1 MSNVILVGTQWGDEG
16 KGRFVDF
23 LAEKSDAVVRFQGG
37 DNAGHT
43 VEIGDRQFKL
53 HLVPSGIFNPDK
65 TNIIGPGVVINPVA
79 LCEELEML
87 SDAGIDYSKLKIA
100 SRAHIIMPW
109 HKALDSLYEK
119 SLGKGDIGT
128 TQKGIGPAYMDRAER
143 VGIRM
148 CDFLDFGVFE
158 SKARALCERK
168 NEILVKLY
176 GASPLDVREIID
188 EYSKCADILR
198 PYITDTVALIHETA
212 AKKENMLFEGAQG
225 TLLDLTIGTYPYV
238 TSSNPIS
245 GGVCVGAG
253 IGPTAIDKVLGIVK
267 AYTTRVGKGPFVTE
281 LLGKQGEAL
290 REKGH
295 EYGAT
300 TGRPR
305 RCGWLDAVILKYS
318 ANVNGLTH
326 LAVSRMDTLGG
337 FGDVKI
343 CTGYKRPDGGV
354 TDVFPAQW
362 ELLDDYE
369 PVYETLPGWTD
380 DISHIRDYGGLPE
393 PAKNYLKRI
402 SELTGL
408 PVAMIG
414 VGPSREETIVVDGLF

>member
-65 TNIIGPGVVINPVA
+65 INIIGPGVVINPVA
-79 LCEELEML
+79 LCEELDML
-87 SDAGIDYSKLKIA
+87 KDAGIGYSKLKIA
-100 SRAHIIMPW
+100 LRAQVIMPW
-109 HKALDSLYEK
+109 HKTLDALYEK
-119 SLGKGDIGT
+119 SLGNSDIGT

-148 CDFLDFGVFE
+148 CDLADFDVFE
-158 SKARALCERK
+158 KKARALCEKK
-168 NEILVKLY
+168 NEIIVKLY
-176 GASPLDVREIID
+176 DEKPLDIEEILA
-188 EYSKCADILR
+188 EYKKCADVLR
-198 PYITDTVALIHETA
+198 PYITDTVALMHELL
-212 AKKENMLFEGAQG
+212 AKKENILFEGAQG

-238 TSSNPIS
+238 TSSNPIA
-245 GGVCVGAG
+245 GGVCIGAG
-253 IGPTAIDKVLGIVK
+253 IGPTAIDRVLGIVK

-281 LLGKQGEAL
+281 LMGEKGEDL

-305 RCGWLDAVILKYS
+305 RCGWLDTVILKYS

-343 CTGYKRPDGGV
+343 CTGYKKPDGEV
-354 TDVFPAQW
+354 TEVFPAEW
-362 ELLDDYE
+362 EKLDGYE

-380 DISHIRDYGGLPE
+380 DISHVRDYGGLPE
-393 PAKNYLKRI
+393 NARKYLERI

-414 VGPSREETIVVDGLF
+414 VGPKRDETVVVDTLF

>member
-1 MSNVILVGTQWGDEG
+1 MSNVVLVGTQWGDEG

-23 LAEKSDAVVRFQGG
+23 LAEKSGAVARFQGG

-65 TNIIGPGVVINPVA
+65 INIIGPGVVINPVA
-79 LCEELEML
+79 LLEELQML
-87 SDAGIDYSKLKIA
+87 DDADIRYDNLKIA
-100 SRAHIIMPW
+100 LRAQVIMPW
-109 HKALDSLYEK
+109 HKKLDALYEK

-143 VGIRM
+143 VGLRM
-148 CDFLDFGVFE
+148 CDLADFPVFE
-158 SKARALCERK
+158 EKARALCIKK
-168 NEILVKLY
+168 NEIIVKLY
-176 GASPLDVREIID
+176 DAKPLDIEEIIA
-188 EYSKCADILR
+188 EYKICADKLA
-198 PYITDTVALIHETA
+198 PYITDTVALMHELVERR
-212 AKKENMLFEGAQG
+212 ENVLFEGAQG

-238 TSSNPIS
+238 TSSNPIA
-245 GGVCVGAG
+245 GGVCIGSGV
-253 IGPTAIDKVLGIVK
+253 GPTAIDKVLGIVK

-281 LLGKQGEAL
+281 MLGERGDAL

-305 RCGWLDAVILKYS
+305 RCGWLDTVILKYS

-343 CTGYKRPDGGV
+343 CTGYKRPDGTV
-354 TDVFPAQW
+354 TKVFPAQW
-362 ELLDDYE
+362 EHLDGYE
-369 PVYETLPGWTD
+369 AQYETLSGWTD
-380 DISHIRDYGGLPE
+380 DISHVRKFDDLPE
-393 PAKNYLKRI
+393 NAKIYLKRVE
-402 SELTGL
+402 ELTGL

-414 VGPSREETIVVDGLF
+414 VGPKREQTIVVDQLF

>member
-1 MSNVILVGTQWGDEG
+1 MSNVVLVGTQWGDEG

-23 LAEKSDAVVRFQGG
+23 LAEKSGAVARFQGG

-65 TNIIGPGVVINPVA
+65 INLIGPGVVINPIA
-79 LCEELEML
+79 LIEELEML
-87 SDAGIDYSKLKIA
+87 DDADVSYDNLKIA
-100 SRAHIIMPW
+100 LRAQVIMPW
-109 HKALDSLYEK
+109 HKKLDALYEK

-143 VGIRM
+143 VGLRM
-148 CDFLDFGVFE
+148 CDLADFDVFE
-158 SKARALCERK
+158 EKARALCEKK
-168 NEILVKLY
+168 NEIIVKLY
-176 GASPLDVREIID
+176 EDEPLDIEEILA
-188 EYSKCADILR
+188 EYKKCADKLA
-198 PYITDTVALIHETA
+198 PYITDTVALMHEQV
-212 AKKENMLFEGAQG
+212 KRGENVLFEGAQG

-238 TSSNPIS
+238 TSSNPIA
-245 GGVCVGAG
+245 GGVCIGSGV
-253 IGPTAIDKVLGIVK
+253 GPTAIDKVLGIVK

-281 LLGKQGEAL
+281 MLGERGDAL

-305 RCGWLDAVILKYS
+305 RCGWLDTVILNYS
-318 ANVNGLTH
+318 SNVNGLTH

-343 CTGYKRPDGGV
+343 CTAYKKPDG
-354 TDVFPAQW
+354 TTTEVFPAEW
-362 ELLDDYE
+362 EKLDGYE
-369 PVYETLPGWTD
+369 AVYETLPGWSD
-380 DISHIRDYGGLPE
+380 DISHIRNFDELPE
-393 PAKNYLKRI
+393 NAKAYLKRVE
-402 SELTGL
+402 ELTGL

-414 VGPSREETIVVDGLF
+414 VGPKREQTIVVDELF